1 MASLRQVVQGTHHT
15 LETFNIPDA
24 RLEAEVMVMNVV
36 GMPRQ
41 DLFANQETEL
51 SSRQEQE
58 LAQIVERR
66 QKREPLAYI
75 LGYKEF
81 YGINLLVN
89 PNVLIPRPETES
101 LVEHALF
108 MALMGMETPELVIA
122 DVGTGTGAIAVN
134 LAIHLPAAH
143 IYAIDN
149 EDGVLDVASYN
160 IRAHNV
166 ADRVTLLKG
175 DLLEPLPEAVDLIV
189 ANLPYVPTDRI
200 ATLQPE
206 IQWEPRPALDGGPR
220 GLDAIERLLRQAAGS
235 LTPGTPGAPGTELE
249 TTPAPATEK
258 LKEHGI
264 ILLELDPEQVP
275 SVEQLAR
282 QLFPGAET
290 SVERDLAQRDRMFVI
305 NRGMPEY

>member
-15 LETFNIPDA
+15 LEELGIPDA

-36 GMPRQ
+36 GMPRH
-41 DLFANQETEL
+41 DLFANQEAEV
-51 SSRQEQE
+51 SPQQEQE
-58 LAQIVERR
+58 LARIMGRR

-81 YGINLLVN
+81 YGVNLLVN
-89 PNVLIPRPETES
+89 SDVLIPRPETES

-122 DVGTGTGAIAVN
+122 DVGTGTGAIAIN
-134 LAIHLPAAH
+134 LAIHLPAAR

-149 EDGVLDVASYN
+149 YDGVLDVASYN

-166 ADRVTLLKG
+166 ADRISLLKG
-175 DLLEPLPEAVDLIV
+175 DLLEALPEPVDLIV
-189 ANLPYVPTDRI
+189 ANLPYLPTDRI
-200 ATLQPE
+200 PTLQPE
-206 IQWEPRPALDGGPR
+206 VQWEPRLALDGGPN
-220 GLDAIERLLRQAAGS
+220 GLDAIERLLRQAAAS
-235 LTPGTPGAPGTELE
+235 ATPFPGFATGPG
-249 TTPAPATEK
+249 PADSK

-264 ILLELDPEQVP
+264 ILLELDPEQVAP
-275 SVEQLAR
+275 VEQLAQ

-290 SVERDLAQRDRMFVI
+290 SVERDLAQQDRMFVI
-305 NRGMPEY
+305 NRGMPDY